1 MRRPRYETWFMEG
14 RLQAGFH
21 YVELNDDFSDL
32 EEKVAYYN
40 SNPEEALK
48 IINNA
53 QNYILQ
59 FLDEES
65 EEALGVLVAEKYF
78 KASGQLSQ

>member
-1 MRRPRYETWFMEG
+1 MEG
-14 RLQAGFH
+14 RLRAGFH

-40 SNPEEALK
+40 SNPEEAHA
-48 IINNA
+48 IIKNA
-53 QNYILQ
+53 QNYTLQ